1 MPRKRLA
8 PVHPGLLLAQD
19 LKDIGVSINRL
30 ARDTRMSISRTSE
43 VVNGKRAVT
52 AETALRLARFFGT
65 SPEYWMNLQAKYD
78 LETAIDRMAPDIKRE
93 VLPFPKAG

>member
-1 MPRKRLA
+1 
-8 PVHPGLLLAQD
+8 LLAQD
-19 LKDIGVSINRL
+19 LKDMGVSINRL

-43 VVNGKRAVT
+43 LVNGKRAVT